1 MIKFEYMYLKHGISA
16 FYQKIR
22 KNYSEYVVTGMPT
35 QLTAVNPRDA
45 NEIQLLVHKQPGA
58 DGSAAIPEQAI
69 Q

>member
-1 MIKFEYMYLKHGISA
+1 MIKFEYMYLNSGISA
-16 FYQKIR
+16 YNQYFR
-22 KNYSEYVVTGMPT
+22 KAYSEYVVTGMPT